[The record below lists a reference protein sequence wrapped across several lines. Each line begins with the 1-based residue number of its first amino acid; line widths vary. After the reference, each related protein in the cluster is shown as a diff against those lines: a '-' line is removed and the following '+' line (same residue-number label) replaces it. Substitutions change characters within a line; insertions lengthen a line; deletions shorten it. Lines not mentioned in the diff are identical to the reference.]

1 MGAAGSVPDVDAG
14 ALRSELDAKRA
25 EGFSDQQLLVHMT
38 AFYQTLVKPAA
49 KEPVM
54 AISRSASTIGVESRR
69 GSASARSYAKP
80 WVENAKLHSNSE
92 PATEITSKL
101 ASLDDVASPPRPR
114 RRRSVVGTHKPA
126 EAAASTEDQLRPLSP
141 GPAEADQ
148 AAPEQVDSW
157 ESVTAQPM
165 CLTCGMAFSSEAKKE
180 NHVKFSSLH
189 ASMAAAAVPP
199 AAAAMA
205 APTVSDAS
213 AAVPA
218 AAAAAADVTAVAPP
232 LLIYS
237 GSKLFW
243 RTTTEVQIFLL
254 HHVAAGVIE
263 VLGFSEN
270 AVAMGRLLASH
281 AKALALLNE
290 ESLTL
295 EIQRMAA
302 YVRRQS
308 LQVTDIALEA
318 DVRRKALVSAILA
331 RIGLSIPAAG
341 SSSSSSEIEFTGLDG
356 DELALKAHGSLTIA
370 ADAAAEAA
378 LVTEPTVSNGWKMP
392 SVTRRSSV
400 GAVDEALAAVDAGAA
415 DLKKARRA
423 SASASIKLTEA
434 VDTVEKATQELAA
447 AAAAAAGTA
456 IGSAT
461 ATAETTAIAG

>member
-1 MGAAGSVPDVDAG
+1 MGAAGSVPDVDAA
-14 ALRSELDAKRA
+14 ALRVELDAKRS

-38 AFYQTLVKPAA
+38 AFYQTLVKPVV
-49 KEPVM
+49 KESVM
-54 AISRSASTIGVESRR
+54 AISRSASTIGAESRR
-69 GSASARSYAKP
+69 GSASARNYAKP
-80 WVENAKLHSNSE
+80 WAENAKLHSNSE
-92 PATEITSKL
+92 PATAISSEL
-101 ASLDDVASPPRPR
+101 ASLNDVASPPRPR
-114 RRRSVVGTHKPA
+114 RRRSVVGSTNKPA
-126 EAAASTEDQLRPLSP
+126 EAAEGPIEDQPRPLSP

-180 NHVKFSSLH
+180 NHVKFSTLH
-189 ASMAAAAVPP
+189 ASRLAAAAPP
-199 AAAAMA
+199 AAALAEL
-205 APTVSDAS
+205 TVSDAP

-218 AAAAAADVTAVAPP
+218 AATGAAADVTAVAPP

-243 RTTTEVQIFLL
+243 RTSTEVQIFLL

-281 AKALALLNE
+281 TKALALLNE
-290 ESLTL
+290 DSLTS

-308 LQVTDIALEA
+308 LQVTDTALEA
-318 DVRRKALVSAILA
+318 DVRRKALVTAILA
-331 RIGLSIPAAG
+331 RIGLSTSAAG
-341 SSSSSSEIEFTGLDG
+341 GSSSSEIEFTALEG
-356 DELALKAHGSLTIA
+356 DELALKAHASLTIA

-378 LVTEPTVSNGWKMP
+378 LATESTVANGWKMP
-392 SVTRRSSV
+392 LVTRRSSV

-423 SASASIKLTEA
+423 SASAGTKLTEA
-434 VDTVEKATQELAA
+434 VVSVEKATQELASA
-447 AAAAAAGTA
+447 A
-456 IGSAT
+456 AT
-461 ATAETTAIAG
+461 ATAATVETTAIAG